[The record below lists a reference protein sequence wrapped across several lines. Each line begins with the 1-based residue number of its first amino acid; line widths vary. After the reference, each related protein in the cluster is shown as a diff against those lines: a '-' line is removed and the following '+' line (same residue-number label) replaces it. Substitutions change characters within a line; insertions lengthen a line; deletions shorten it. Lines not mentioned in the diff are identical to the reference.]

1 MNLVPPSG
9 QGQMRH
15 SKEGEEKKN
24 AEVMVWQ
31 CWGEVKLTLAQD
43 LSDFV
48 KYPTKYQLK
57 TGCQL

>member
-1 MNLVPPSG
+1 
-9 QGQMRH
+9 MRH